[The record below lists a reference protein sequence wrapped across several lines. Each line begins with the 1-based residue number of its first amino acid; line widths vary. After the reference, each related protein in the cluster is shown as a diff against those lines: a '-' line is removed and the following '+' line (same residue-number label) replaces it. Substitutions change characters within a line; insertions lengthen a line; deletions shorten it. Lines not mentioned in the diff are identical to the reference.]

1 MRRISAVV
9 MILALAVLASQA
21 AEPPAKPASGNVKA
35 VMELQRQFYYVGD
48 AMTVRVSISN
58 EGSSEVAN
66 PVKSSLFSS
75 FFVADRD
82 GKRLTPQ
89 AKPASQEPSRPAKLT
104 PSEFYGATV
113 ELSQMYPQ
121 LRDKGKYSIR
131 WSADGV
137 SSDEIIV
144 TVIPRFDPTKDYT
157 ARVETELGEFVIELY
172 RRTAPIAVKT
182 FVDLA
187 NAGFYDGL
195 VLHESRADQLV
206 GGGDPT
212 GTGSGQAPI
221 LYPSELAA
229 IPIVA
234 GTVVM
239 KPAGLA
245 PPANSSQFVV
255 FLRPE
260 PSWIGQFTVLGQV
273 IEGLETVRKISNLPT
288 SDRPKYKPLKD
299 IHTIRV
305 TIQEKNPPSAPQTGS
320 NL

>member
-9 MILALAVLASQA
+9 IMLALGVLTTRA
-21 AEPPAKPASGNVKA
+21 ATPPAKPASGSVRA

-48 AMTVRVSISN
+48 PMTVRIAISN
-58 EGSSEVAN
+58 DGTSEVAN
-66 PVKSSLFSS
+66 PVKSSLFGS
-75 FFVADRD
+75 FIVADPD
-82 GKRLTPQ
+82 GKRLAPQ
-89 AKPASQEPSRPAKLT
+89 AKPQAQEPSRPTKLT
-104 PSEFYGATV
+104 PSEFYGAAV
-113 ELSQMYPQ
+113 DLSQMYPQ
-121 LRDKGKYSIR
+121 LRVKGKYSIR
-131 WSADGV
+131 WSAEGV
-137 SSDEIIV
+137 SSDEIVV

-172 RRTAPIAVKT
+172 RKTAPIAVKT

-195 VLHESRADQLV
+195 VLHEARVDQIV

-212 GTGSGQAPI
+212 GTGGGQAPI
-221 LYPSELAA
+221 LYPAELAA

-234 GTVVM
+234 GSVVM

-245 PPANSSQFVV
+245 PPANSSQFVIS
-255 FLRPE
+255 LRPE
-260 PSWIGQFTVLGQV
+260 PGWIGQFTVLGQV
-273 IEGLETVRKISNLPT
+273 IDGLDLVRKISNVPT

-305 TIQEKNPPSAPQTGS
+305 TIQEKTTSGTPPTGS